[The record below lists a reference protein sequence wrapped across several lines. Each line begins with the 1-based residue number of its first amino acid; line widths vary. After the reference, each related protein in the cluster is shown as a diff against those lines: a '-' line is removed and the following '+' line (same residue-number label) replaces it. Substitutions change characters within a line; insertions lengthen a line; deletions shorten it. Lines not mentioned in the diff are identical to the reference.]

1 MKRITN
7 KIFAILL
14 VMLLLGTQFIT
25 TGVYAADL
33 LEQNN
38 NTNQENVKF
47 NATIGDDSSHDQY
60 SYTANIDS
68 DANKLYLSTSVEN
81 TGYLKDIVIRLEN
94 NNYILKTDG
103 IEDERIKSI
112 SQDRVELNMISAGQT
127 IDLAIPITLDK
138 QDNISKDTWGR
149 ESKVILE
156 ATYVNEDNKERKVE
170 KELVQNLSWTVDE
183 NSLSSETS
191 QSVIRYLTYNNQTML
206 SVILSDKLEDAKMPI
221 DSKEL
226 LVTVPELSG
235 NKPSKIIINAIDTAN
250 TNGVLDGTAFS
261 NENWTYDENTG
272 TITIKVN
279 NPENEEGKIAWNK
292 ELADRFVITYLYNVN
307 MNEEATKVTSKVT
320 TNTTL
325 INGISFTNETQEN
338 DYTIDGKIG
347 DIVTA
352 EITSNVETLNK
363 GYTYNNINTSDG
375 KKETEFSE
383 DYKINIGLAEALDKV
398 TVKDLGEL
406 FNEQNISNSVYTKK
420 ISVSQEELIKVLGE

>member
-25 TGVYAADL
+25 TGVYAANL

-191 QSVIRYLTYNNQTML
+191 QSVIRYRKCQL
-206 SVILSDKLEDAKMPI
+206 ILRNYWLLFQSCLEI
-221 DSKEL
+221 NL
-226 LVTVPELSG
+226 L
-235 NKPSKIIINAIDTAN
+235 K
-250 TNGVLDGTAFS
+250 
-261 NENWTYDENTG
+261 
-272 TITIKVN
+272 
-279 NPENEEGKIAWNK
+279 
-292 ELADRFVITYLYNVN
+292 
-307 MNEEATKVTSKVT
+307 
-320 TNTTL
+320 
-325 INGISFTNETQEN
+325 
-338 DYTIDGKIG
+338 
-347 DIVTA
+347 
-352 EITSNVETLNK
+352 
-363 GYTYNNINTSDG
+363 
-375 KKETEFSE
+375 
-383 DYKINIGLAEALDKV
+383 
-398 TVKDLGEL
+398 
-406 FNEQNISNSVYTKK
+406 
-420 ISVSQEELIKVLGE
+420 